1 MMYIII
7 SILSVIAVIM
17 GIAWELSIPT
27 FLVFLILKLCNV
39 INWSWLCVCIPLIVL
54 AVSLFLTIL
63 LSLIVGDSD

>member
-17 GIAWELSIPT
+17 RIAGELSIPT

-39 INWSWLCVCIPLIVL
+39 INWSWLCVGIPLIVL

-63 LSLIVGDSD
+63 LSLIDSD

>member
-1 MMYIII
+1 MIYIII

-17 GIAWELSIPT
+17 GIAWKLSIPT

-54 AVSLFLTIL
+54 ASSLFLTIL